1 MLNVPRDAVPPVS
14 VRARCT
20 TSAASPAAASVRSA
34 SGRSSRPAAGWEV
47 TTSDGERHTYDG
59 VIVANGHLW
68 DPFVP
73 DDPGHF
79 DGRVLHSGRYRNVR
93 DLDGDRVL
101 VVGAGNSG
109 CDLAVD
115 AAQAGHETD
124 VSVRNGLVFQP
135 KTLFGRPRSELPLL
149 GRLPIRLQERISRG
163 LIDDGWHATMAVNAT
178 GVFYGMRAAIPALR
192 RNGGGSIINIASI
205 YGPVG
210 APGYVAYTASKG
222 AVIAMTKVAALEHA
236 QDRIR
241 VNAICP
247 GPVRTP
253 MSEQEG
259 DASVDITPLRRRAE
273 PEEISSAVAFL
284 ASDDAI
290 YITGAELAVDG
301 GYLAR

>member
-1 MLNVPRDAVPPVS
+1 MTARLKGKTALITGGARGQGAAHGRRLADEGANVILGDILEDAGQAH
-14 VRARCT
+14 AREL
-20 TSAASPAAASVRSA
+20 R
-34 SGRSSRPAAGWEV
+34 AAGHDVHFVRLDV
-47 TTSDGERHTYDG
+47 TT
-59 VIVANGHLW
+59 
-68 DPFVP
+68 
-73 DDPGHF
+73 PG
-79 DGRVLHSGRYRNVR
+79 DWN
-93 DLDGDRVL
+93 
-101 VVGAGNSG
+101 A
-109 CDLAVD
+109 AVD
-115 AAQAGHETD
+115 AAETRFGQLDILVNNAG
-124 VSVRNGLVFQP
+124 VVRVAP
-135 KTLFGRPRSELPLL
+135 MVDES
-149 GRLPIRLQERISRG
+149 
-163 LIDDGWHATMAVNAT
+163 DDGWHTTMAVNAT

-259 DASVDITPLRRRAE
+259 DDSVDITPLRRRAE

-284 ASDDAI
+284 ASDDAN

>member
-1 MLNVPRDAVPPVS
+1 MTARLKGKTALITGGARGQGAAHGRRLADEGANVILGDILEDAGHAH
-14 VRARCT
+14 AREL
-20 TSAASPAAASVRSA
+20 R
-34 SGRSSRPAAGWEV
+34 AAGHDVHFVRLDV
-47 TTSDGERHTYDG
+47 TT
-59 VIVANGHLW
+59 
-68 DPFVP
+68 
-73 DDPGHF
+73 PG
-79 DGRVLHSGRYRNVR
+79 DWN
-93 DLDGDRVL
+93 
-101 VVGAGNSG
+101 A
-109 CDLAVD
+109 AVD
-115 AAQAGHETD
+115 AAETRFGQLDILVNNAG
-124 VSVRNGLVFQP
+124 VVRVAP
-135 KTLFGRPRSELPLL
+135 MVDES
-149 GRLPIRLQERISRG
+149 
-163 LIDDGWHATMAVNAT
+163 DDGWHTTMAVNAT

-259 DASVDITPLRRRAE
+259 DDSVDITPLRRRAE

-284 ASDDAI
+284 ASDDAN

>member
-1 MLNVPRDAVPPVS
+1 MTARLAGRTALITGGARGQGAAHGRRLAEEGAAVILGDILDDAGEAHAREL
-14 VRARCT
+14 RAAGHDVHYLRLDVT
-20 TSAASPAAASVRSA
+20 APADWDAAVAAAESRT
-34 SGRSSRPAAGWEV
+34 GR
-47 TTSDGERHTYDG
+47 
-59 VIVANGHLW
+59 
-68 DPFVP
+68 
-73 DDPGHF
+73 
-79 DGRVLHSGRYRNVR
+79 
-93 DLDGDRVL
+93 LDVL
-101 VVGAGNSG
+101 VNNAGVVRV
-109 CDLAVD
+109 APVVD
-115 AAQAGHETD
+115 E
-124 VSVRNGLVFQP
+124 S
-135 KTLFGRPRSELPLL
+135 
-149 GRLPIRLQERISRG
+149 
-163 LIDDGWHATMAVNAT
+163 DDGWGTTLAVNAT

-192 RNGGGSIINIASI
+192 RAGGGSIVNIASI

-273 PEEISSAVAFL
+273 PEEISGAVLFL
-284 ASDDAI
+284 ASDDAA
-290 YITGAELAVDG
+290 YVTGAELAVDG